1 MTFRCSITGVHFVCQ
16 VLWYPFDLV
25 FLYMYDKDNKVT
37 IKKLCRFNIDN
48 TLSSLFI
55 YDPII
60 RHVRINMILYLSRV
74 YLNHTKPIWR
84 GYLCGCVYFRIKK
97 LYLEHILPR
106 HYKLD
111 KMTTFKTKYHQANCT
126 DIAMVIFNII
136 HLTYRSTAT
145 NY

>member
-1 MTFRCSITGVHFVCQ
+1 MTFRCSITCIHFVCQ

-60 RHVRINMILYLSRV
+60 RHVRINMILYLLSGIFKQYKAGMEGIFMWLRV
-74 YLNHTKPIWR
+74 
-84 GYLCGCVYFRIKK
+84 FQDQ
-97 LYLEHILPR
+97 E
-106 HYKLD
+106 
-111 KMTTFKTKYHQANCT
+111 
-126 DIAMVIFNII
+126 VIFE
-136 HLTYRSTAT
+136 TYFAQALQVRQDDNFQNKIPPSKTVLILLWLSLI
-145 NY
+145 